1 MSPLCDA
8 DLLSD
13 EEEDGARMFTQPGS
27 IVRMKFVNF
36 MQYSETEFHCG
47 PNLNVIIGPNGS
59 GKSSI
64 VNGICLGLAG
74 KTNLLGRS
82 SNIQDFIRLGE
93 RGGLY

>member
-8 DLLSD
+8 DLVSA
-13 EEEDGARMFTQPGS
+13 EEETGSRKFTQPGS

-59 GKSSI
+59 GKS
-64 VNGICLGLAG
+64 
-74 KTNLLGRS
+74 R
-82 SNIQDFIRLGE
+82 
-93 RGGLY
+93 